1 MLGQSNKTS
10 RLLININIFY
20 LENNDILSKFAEV
33 SWKDATTIHEPY
45 ELASF
50 MHNEK

>member
-10 RLLININIFY
+10 RLLISINIFY
-20 LENNDILSKFAEV
+20 LANNDILPNFAEV

-45 ELASF
+45 DLASF
-50 MHNEK
+50 MHYEK